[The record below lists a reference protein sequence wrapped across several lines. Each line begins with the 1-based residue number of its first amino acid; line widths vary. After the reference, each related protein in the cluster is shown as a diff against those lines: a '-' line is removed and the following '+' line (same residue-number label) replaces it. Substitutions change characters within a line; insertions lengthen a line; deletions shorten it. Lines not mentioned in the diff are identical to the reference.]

1 MSTRE
6 HWEQVYS
13 TKPPDQVSWYSPH
26 LDTSLELIE
35 RVAPSN
41 KAAILDVGGG
51 ASTLVDDLLASGY
64 QNLTVLDISQTAI
77 DTARKRLGADA
88 DRVHWRIGDIT
99 HNALDS
105 AQFDLWHDRAV
116 FHFLTDPANRAAYI
130 RQVLHSVK
138 PGGHGII
145 STFGPEGPTRCSGLD
160 IVRYDASSLQRE
172 LGQRFQLLDSF
183 TQQHSTP
190 FGSTQ
195 QFLYCLFRLD

>member
-26 LDTSLELIE
+26 LETSLHLIE

-99 HNALDS
+99 QIELDS

-116 FHFLTDPANRAAYI
+116 FHFLTD
-130 RQVLHSVK
+130 
-138 PGGHGII
+138 
-145 STFGPEGPTRCSGLD
+145 
-160 IVRYDASSLQRE
+160 
-172 LGQRFQLLDSF
+172 
-183 TQQHSTP
+183 
-190 FGSTQ
+190 
-195 QFLYCLFRLD
+195 

>member
-13 TKPPDQVSWYSPH
+13 TKPSNQVSWYSPH
-26 LDTSLELIE
+26 LETSLELIE
-35 RVAPSN
+35 RVAPS

-51 ASTLVDDLLASGY
+51 ASTLVDDLLARGY
-64 QNLTVLDISQTAI
+64 QNLTVLDMSQTAI
-77 DTARKRLGADA
+77 DTSRKRLGTDA
-88 DRVHWRIGDIT
+88 DRVHWRVGDIT
-99 HNALDS
+99 QIELDS

-130 RQVLHSVK
+130 RQVLQSVK
-138 PGGHGII
+138 PGGYVII

-160 IVRYDASSLQRE
+160 VVCYDASSLHRE

-183 TQQHSTP
+183 TQQHRTP
-190 FGSTQ
+190 FGTTQ
-195 QFLYCLFRLD
+195 QFLYCLFHLE